1 MKKDRKELE
10 EVLFS
15 LITELKA
22 KRKITAEINRQLAAL
37 GVLEGTFQLIAKGD
51 LRLSDIDLALL
62 CLLTMAIY
70 EATEHHA
77 ADPTHYFTE
86 REMEEARKHTG
97 NPVVHKKMKLPIVI
111 PDVIKLDTDESYV
124 TKISIQ
130 RLAEIYHS
138 GFIDYDFDAQRSPK
152 YRKKQGQLLEV
163 ADVNL
168 TSVKEICDHIL
179 NGTYLPDTITL
190 NAYSDSEDAIIYD
203 DTTRQLSIHAVT
215 TILDGF
221 HRLQGIV
228 RALSIQPAIDMDVQ
242 LAIKS
247 YAKEKAKNYFG
258 QINTINR
265 VDQARLKE
273 LKLAQY
279 ADSIVHA
286 LRTRTDS
293 DFRGR
298 ITSGMTVSKVAGHL
312 TTSMILSNAIDMNF
326 EIKSKMEEKMLTQ
339 YLIDFFNHLFGLFPE
354 PFLLHPDQY
363 RANSYM
369 NHAVMFYGY
378 VTLARRF
385 KEEDVNLMNIQPV
398 IESINFSRQQSEFRD
413 LFGDTVR
420 DTMAIRKKLKQF
432 YDELAL
438 KPQG

>member
-70 EATEHHA
+70 EATRHST
-77 ADPTHYFTE
+77 ADPAYYFTN
-86 REMEEARKHTG
+86 REMEEARKYTG
-97 NPVVHKKMKLPIVI
+97 HPVIHKTMKLPIVL

-138 GFIDYDFDAQRSPK
+138 GLIDYDFETQRSPN

-190 NAYSDSEDAIIYD
+190 NAYSDFEDAILYD
-203 DTTRQLSIHAVT
+203 DATRQLSIHTVT

-228 RALSIQPAIDMDVQ
+228 RALSIQPGIDMDIQ

-273 LKLAQY
+273 LKLARY

-298 ITSGMTVSKVAGHL
+298 MTSGMTVSKVAGHL

-326 EIKSKMEEKMLTQ
+326 EIKSKMEEKMLAQ
-339 YLIDFFNHLFGLFPE
+339 YLIDFFNHLLGLFPE
-354 PFLLHPDQY
+354 QFLLNPDQY
-363 RANSYM
+363 RAHSYI

-385 KEEDVNLMNIQPV
+385 KEENMDLMKIKPV
-398 IESINFSRQQSEFRD
+398 IEAINFSRQQSEFRN

-420 DTMAIRKKLKQF
+420 DTMAIRRKLKQF
-432 YDELAL
+432 FDELTL
-438 KPQG
+438 NP